1 VVGRVHVPGGED
13 AHIARIEFA
22 RVGRPAPITAAV
34 VSWNT
39 RELLD
44 RCLESLRPE
53 ADAGRVETWVVD
65 NASSD
70 GSAELVRD
78 RHDWARLLE
87 SPENLGF
94 GAAVNRVAGQTAS
107 EWLLIA
113 NADIAL
119 RPGALDSLL
128 EAARRDPGA
137 GALAPRLVLPDGTTQ
152 HSVFAFPTLPFAFVL
167 NSGLFH
173 LSRDLSDRLAL
184 LERWDDSRARRVP
197 WAVAAC
203 LLVRRAAWEAVGGF
217 DERQWMYAEDL
228 DLGWKLRAAGWATR
242 YEPRALVDHE
252 SAAAT
257 KQAFGGAEQIA
268 SRWQR
273 STYGWIARRR
283 GILHA
288 RLVAAM
294 NFAGC
299 GMRYLAM
306 TPAAWIAPAR
316 WRERR
321 RALGRWTRVHA
332 AGLGDREKLEE
343 LR

>member
-1 VVGRVHVPGGED
+1 VERRAQV
-13 AHIARIEFA
+13 
-22 RVGRPAPITAAV
+22 TAAV

-53 ADAGRVETWVVD
+53 AESGRLEAWVVD

-70 GSAELVRD
+70 GSAELVRE
-78 RHDWARLLE
+78 RHAWAELVASE
-87 SPENLGF
+87 ENLGF
-94 GAAVNRVAGQTAS
+94 GAAVNRVAAS
-107 EWLLIA
+107 PGGEWLLIA

-119 RPGALDSLL
+119 RPGALDALL
-128 EAARRDPGA
+128 EAGRLDPGA
-137 GALAPRLVLPDGTTQ
+137 GAIAPRLVLPDGSTQ

-167 NSGLFH
+167 NSGVFH
-173 LSRDLSDRLAL
+173 LSRGLGDRMAL
-184 LERWDDSRARRVP
+184 LDRWDDTRSRRVP
-197 WAVAAC
+197 WAVGAC
-203 LLVRRAAWEAVGGF
+203 LLVRRAAWDAAGGF

-228 DLGWKLRAAGWATR
+228 DLGWKLREQGWATR

-257 KQAFGGAEQIA
+257 TKAFGGEEEIMA
-268 SRWQR
+268 RWQR

-283 GILHA
+283 GPVRA

-299 GMRYLAM
+299 ALRYLAL
-306 TPAAWIAPAR
+306 TPASWVAPRR

-321 RALGRWTRVHA
+321 RALGRWTLVHA
-332 AGLGDREKLEE
+332 AGMAGRDELES

>member
-1 VVGRVHVPGGED
+1 MERRAQV
-13 AHIARIEFA
+13 
-22 RVGRPAPITAAV
+22 TAAV

-39 RELLD
+39 RDLLD
-44 RCLESLRPE
+44 RCLTSLRPE
-53 ADAGRVETWVVD
+53 AESGRLEAWVVD
-65 NASSD
+65 NASGD
-70 GSAELVRD
+70 GSPELVRE
-78 RHDWARLLE
+78 RHPWAELIA

-94 GAAVNRVAGQTAS
+94 GAAVNRVADRSSG
-107 EWLLIA
+107 EWLMIA

-119 RPGALDSLL
+119 RPGALDAML
-128 EAARRDPGA
+128 EAGRRDARA
-137 GALAPRLVLPDGTTQ
+137 GAIAPRLVLPDGSTQ
-152 HSVFAFPTLPFAFVL
+152 HSVFAFPTLPFALIL

-173 LSRDLSDRLAL
+173 LSRDLGDRLAL
-184 LERWDDSRARRVP
+184 LDRWDDTRARRVP

-203 LLVRRAAWEAVGGF
+203 LLVRRAAWDEAGGF

-228 DLGWKLRAAGWATR
+228 DLGWKLRERGWATR

-257 KQAFGGAEQIA
+257 TKAFGGTEEIMA
-268 SRWQR
+268 RWQR

-283 GILHA
+283 GPGRA

-299 GMRYLAM
+299 ALRYLVL
-306 TPAAWIAPAR
+306 TPAAIAAPER
-316 WRERR
+316 WAERR
-321 RALGRWTRVHA
+321 RALGRWTMVHA
-332 AGLGDREKLEE
+332 AGISGRRKLES